1 MAGYENFMAVIYH
14 SGPSFLGCQ
23 SLRVKIMNMETRDCR
38 VLIDAD
44 CAITPG
50 SVLTWMG
57 FSEEGQIFTYDSDG
71 ILRSFSY
78 TTQSWSVRLSFDTI
92 RQRLQDSVRSIWI
105 VGISDQEVLYI
116 ELGQDHEAPMLT
128 QK

>member
-1 MAGYENFMAVIYH
+1 
-14 SGPSFLGCQ
+14 
-23 SLRVKIMNMETRDCR
+23 MNMETRDCR